1 MGIRFRIDTPAGFI
15 YSFVADIARRQ
26 GVNRKEILM
35 ERKKNKLKEIFAR
48 GEVALGTCVYSFSP
62 AIIELAGFCGL
73 DFCRID
79 NEHAWRQDESAE
91 TLIRGAFCADIVP
104 LLRIDKDNPY
114 LVRKA
119 LEAGAGG
126 VIVPHVNTP
135 QEAQAIVEAAKFPPL
150 GHRGYGGLC
159 FSGQWGAD
167 AGVDWMAWSD
177 RETLVI
183 PMIEDVKA
191 IPRIDDILGTDG
203 VDGVF
208 FGPADFSIS
217 AGVPLQTGH
226 EKVQDA
232 LKRTLEAAS
241 RRGKFVIYGV
251 KYPYWETAQKAKE
264 MGVHAIEV
272 GHDVSIL
279 GTIWKKTVQEVKR
292 RAIDR

>member
-1 MGIRFRIDTPAGFI
+1 MTPRVSPGWEGLMN
-15 YSFVADIARRQ
+15 RR
-26 GVNRKEILM
+26 
-35 ERKKNKLKEIFAR
+35 KNKLKEMIAR

-62 AIIELAGFCGL
+62 AVVELAGFCGL

-79 NEHAWRQDESAE
+79 NEHAWRQDESTENLLRA
-91 TLIRGAFCADIVP
+91 GFCADIVP

-135 QEAQAIVEAAKFPPL
+135 QEAAAVVDAAKFPPR
-150 GHRGYGGLC
+150 GSRGYGGIC

-167 AGVDWMAWSD
+167 AGVDWMEWCD

-183 PMIEDVKA
+183 PMIEDVHA
-191 IPRIDDILGTDG
+191 MPHIDGILDVEG

-217 AGVPLQTGH
+217 AEVPLQMNH
-226 EKVQDA
+226 EKVREA
-232 LKRTLEAAS
+232 LERTVEAATK
-241 RRGKFVIYGV
+241 RAKFVIYGV
-251 KYPYWETAQKAKE
+251 KYPYWEAARTAKE
-264 MGVHAIEV
+264 MGVHAIEI
-272 GHDVSIL
+272 GHDLSIL
-279 GTIWKKTVQEVKR
+279 GTIWKRTIREFR
-292 RAIDR
+292 D